1 MKLPKLSRNQWI
13 LCFLLLILTGEVTH
27 YIWSHW
33 GLVTV
38 HAKGTPLS
46 QVIRSIEKQGHVT
59 IKTNMDLTKPVQ
71 MWVDSVTV
79 AEAMETLAVNT
90 EARWQLTYFLGPDK
104 TTVSTALATFTSGQ
118 RNEGWRRIF
127 IGMPPV
133 GDEPDVLPDPRKD
146 PWVVKEAKEP
156 TLQSYLQEAAKN
168 VAAAFYVP
176 DSFNPPVKSAP
187 RSGAISSSLP
197 RLASAAKAKYEE
209 VFVLQGFGDRTADRG
224 DRRDRAD
231 RGGDDGEPRFAGNFG
246 GGDRGP
252 RGGGFDR
259 SAFEER
265 IQNEINKLPSSERE
279 AAQKEHDDRKK
290 FFDAIKDLPQDQK
303 MAAIQQMM
311 SDPNVQDKMDN
322 ANNNRE
328 ARRSPQARIQ
338 RAGGYLSRK
347 AAAEGR

>member
-1 MKLPKLSRNQWI
+1 MKLPKLSRAQWV
-13 LCFLLLILTGEVTH
+13 LCVLLLVLTGEVAH
-27 YIWSHW
+27 YFWSHW

-38 HAKGTPLS
+38 HAKGMPLS

-59 IKTNMDLTKPVQ
+59 IKTNMDMTKPVD
-71 MWVDSVTV
+71 MYVDSVPV

-90 EARWQLTYFLGPDK
+90 DSRWQLTYFLGPDK
-104 TTVSTALATFTSGQ
+104 ATVSGALATVTAGQ
-118 RNEGWRRIF
+118 RNEGWRRFF
-127 IGMPPV
+127 IGTPPV
-133 GDEPDVLPDPRKD
+133 GDPEAVIDPRQD
-146 PWVVKEAKEP
+146 PWVVKQAKEP

-176 DSFNPPVKSAP
+176 DGFNPPVKSAP

-209 VFVLQGFGDRTADRG
+209 VFLLQGFGGRTADRG
-224 DRRDRAD
+224 DANRRGG
-231 RGGDDGEPRFAGNFG
+231 GGDDFEPRLAGNFG
-246 GGDRGP
+246 GGGDRGQ

-265 IQNEINKLPSSERE
+265 IQNEINKLPPAERA
-279 AAQKEHDDRKK
+279 AAQQEHDERKK

-303 MAAIQQMM
+303 MAAMQQLMN
-311 SDPNVQDKMDN
+311 DPNVQDKMDS
-322 ANNNRE
+322 ANN
-328 ARRSPQARIQ
+328 ARDSRRAPAARIS

-347 AAAEGR
+347 AAAK